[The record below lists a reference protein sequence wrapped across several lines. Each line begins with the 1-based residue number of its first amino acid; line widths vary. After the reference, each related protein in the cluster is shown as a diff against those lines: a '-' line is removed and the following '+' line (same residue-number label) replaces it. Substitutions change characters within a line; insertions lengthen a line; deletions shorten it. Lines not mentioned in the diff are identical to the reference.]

1 MSLRPTLAF
10 LEVLGA
16 NNTKEWF
23 DDNRGQYEQAREA
36 FEQFIVAVIAEFHR
50 VDDVGPLEPKEV
62 IHRINRDVRFS
73 KDKSPYN
80 THMSALIGPD
90 GRKSLGRAYYIRVA
104 PGGRSLVASGAT
116 NLSGPELQT
125 IRQQIAA
132 DAGPLRAI
140 VEAAPFKAFFGTL
153 SGEQVKGAPSGYAKD
168 HPAIDLLRYK
178 EFLAEHPFSDEAV
191 AQDDVDERVLA
202 VCEAARPLTLYFDR
216 LLGPRAAPA
225 R

>member
-10 LEVLGA
+10 LEVLSA
-16 NNTKEWF
+16 NNSKEWF
-23 DDNRGQYEQAREA
+23 DDNCTQYEQAREA
-36 FEQFIVAVIAEFHR
+36 FEQFIAAVLAQFHR
-50 VDDVGPLEPKEV
+50 IDDVGLLEPKDV

-140 VEAAPFKAFFGTL
+140 VEAASFTAFFGTL
-153 SGEQVKGAPSGYAKD
+153 SGEQVKGAPSGFAKD

-178 EFLAEHPFSDEAV
+178 EFLAEHPLSDEAV
-191 AQDDVDERVLA
+191 TQGDIVERVLT